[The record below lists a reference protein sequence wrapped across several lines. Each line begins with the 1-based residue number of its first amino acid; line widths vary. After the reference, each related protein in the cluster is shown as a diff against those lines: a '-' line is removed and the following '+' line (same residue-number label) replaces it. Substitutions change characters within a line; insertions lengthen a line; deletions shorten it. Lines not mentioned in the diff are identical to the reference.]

1 MKQVFKLALPSII
14 SNITVPLL
22 GIIDLTIVGHMGDV
36 IYIGAIAIGT
46 MIFNVLYWLFG
57 FLRMGTSGM
66 TSQAL
71 GRRDLTEAMRL
82 LVRSLTISTAI
93 AVIFILFQL
102 PIRWMALS
110 IMQPTEQ
117 IAEQAAIYFSICIW
131 GAPAMLGLYGLTGWF
146 IGMQNTRTPMLVSIF
161 QNIVNIVAS
170 VTFVFGFG
178 MKIQGVALGTL
189 TAQWT
194 GFLLALYFWKRYYGR
209 LAEYNWKDD
218 LFKRSTMVRFFAV
231 NRDIFI
237 RTLFLVGVNFFFI
250 SAGSRQGAI
259 ILSVNTLLMT
269 LFTLF
274 SYVMDGF
281 AYAGEGLSGKYYSAA
296 NKLAFDRVYNSLFA
310 WGAIMAVAFTLVYAV
325 GGNGFLMLLTNEA
338 VVVQSAEAYFWWA
351 VMIPIVSVSAFVYDG
366 IFIGLTAT
374 RGMLVSS
381 VISALVFFALYL
393 ALQSYL
399 GNHALWLAFIV
410 YLGLRGGIQ
419 WLLYRRMHLNW
430 VKKIKCREHF
440 EMHAKSIIFAI
451 WNSYT

>member
-93 AVIFILFQL
+93 AATFIVFQL

-146 IGMQNTRTPMLVSIF
+146 IGMQNTRIPMLVSIF

-194 GFLLALYFWKRYYGR
+194 GFLLALYCWKRYYGR
-209 LAEYNWKDD
+209 LAQYNWKDD

-281 AYAGEGLSGKYYSAA
+281 AYAGEALSGKYYSAA

-310 WGAIMAVAFTLVYAV
+310 WGAIMAVVFTLVYTV

-381 VISALVFFALYL
+381 VVSALVFFALYL
-393 ALQSYL
+393 ALQTYL

-430 VKKIKCREHF
+430 VQK
-440 EMHAKSIIFAI
+440 
-451 WNSYT
+451 

>member
-93 AVIFILFQL
+93 AATFIVFQL
-102 PIRWMALS
+102 PIRWMALT

-194 GFLLALYFWKRYYGR
+194 GFLLALYCWKRYYSR

-281 AYAGEGLSGKYYSAA
+281 AYAGEALSGKYYSAA

-310 WGAIMAVAFTLVYAV
+310 WGAIMAVVFTLVYTV

-381 VISALVFFALYL
+381 VVSALVFFALYL
-393 ALQSYL
+393 ALQTYL

-430 VKKIKCREHF
+430 VQK
-440 EMHAKSIIFAI
+440 
-451 WNSYT
+451 

>member
-71 GRRDLTEAMRL
+71 GRRDLTEATRL
-82 LVRSLTISTAI
+82 LVRSLAISTAI
-93 AVIFILFQL
+93 AAIFIVFQL

-146 IGMQNTRTPMLVSIF
+146 IGMQNTRIPMLVSIF

-194 GFLLALYFWKRYYGR
+194 GFLLALYCWKRYYGR

-281 AYAGEGLSGKYYSAA
+281 AYAGEALSGKYYSAA

-310 WGAIMAVAFTLVYAV
+310 WGAIMAVVFTLVYAV

-381 VISALVFFALYL
+381 VVSALVFFALYL
-393 ALQSYL
+393 ALQTYL

-419 WLLYRRMHLNW
+419 WFLYRRMHLNW
-430 VKKIKCREHF
+430 VQK
-440 EMHAKSIIFAI
+440 
-451 WNSYT
+451 

>member
-82 LVRSLTISTAI
+82 LVRSQTISTAI
-93 AVIFILFQL
+93 AATFIVFQL
-102 PIRWMALS
+102 PIRWMALT

-146 IGMQNTRTPMLVSIF
+146 IGMQNTRIPMLVSIF

-194 GFLLALYFWKRYYGR
+194 GFLLALYCWKRHYGR

-281 AYAGEGLSGKYYSAA
+281 AYAGEALSGKYYSAA

-310 WGAIMAVAFTLVYAV
+310 WGAIMAVVFTLVYAV

-338 VVVQSAEAYFWWA
+338 VVVQSAETYFWWA

-381 VISALVFFALYL
+381 VVSALVFFALYL
-393 ALQSYL
+393 VLQSYL

-419 WLLYRRMHLNW
+419 WFLYRRMHLNW
-430 VKKIKCREHF
+430 VQK
-440 EMHAKSIIFAI
+440 
-451 WNSYT
+451 

>member
-36 IYIGAIAIGT
+36 FYIGAIAIGT

-93 AVIFILFQL
+93 AATFIVFQL
-102 PIRWMALS
+102 PIRWMALT

-146 IGMQNTRTPMLVSIF
+146 IGMQNTRIPMLVSIF
-161 QNIVNIVAS
+161 QNIMNIVAS

-194 GFLLALYFWKRYYGR
+194 GFLLALYCWKRYYGR

-281 AYAGEGLSGKYYSAA
+281 AYAGEALSGKYYSAA

-310 WGAIMAVAFTLVYAV
+310 WGAIMAVVFTLVYAV

-338 VVVQSAEAYFWWA
+338 VVVQSAETYFWWA

-381 VISALVFFALYL
+381 VVSALVFFALYL

-430 VKKIKCREHF
+430 VQK
-440 EMHAKSIIFAI
+440 
-451 WNSYT
+451 

>member
-1 MKQVFKLALPSII
+1 
-14 SNITVPLL
+14 
-22 GIIDLTIVGHMGDV
+22 
-36 IYIGAIAIGT
+36 
-46 MIFNVLYWLFG
+46 
-57 FLRMGTSGM
+57 
-66 TSQAL
+66 
-71 GRRDLTEAMRL
+71 
-82 LVRSLTISTAI
+82 
-93 AVIFILFQL
+93 
-102 PIRWMALS
+102 
-110 IMQPTEQ
+110 
-117 IAEQAAIYFSICIW
+117 
-131 GAPAMLGLYGLTGWF
+131 
-146 IGMQNTRTPMLVSIF
+146 
-161 QNIVNIVAS
+161 
-170 VTFVFGFG
+170 
-178 MKIQGVALGTL
+178 
-189 TAQWT
+189 
-194 GFLLALYFWKRYYGR
+194 
-209 LAEYNWKDD
+209 
-218 LFKRSTMVRFFAV
+218 MVRFFAV

-281 AYAGEGLSGKYYSAA
+281 AYAGEALSGKYYSAA

-310 WGAIMAVAFTLVYAV
+310 WGAIMAVVFTLVYTV

-381 VISALVFFALYL
+381 VVSALVFFALYL
-393 ALQSYL
+393 ALQTYL

-419 WLLYRRMHLNW
+419 WLLYRRMHINW
-430 VKKIKCREHF
+430 VQK
-440 EMHAKSIIFAI
+440 
-451 WNSYT
+451 

>member
-102 PIRWMALS
+102 PIRWMALT

-146 IGMQNTRTPMLVSIF
+146 IGMQNTRIPMLVSIF

-170 VTFVFGFG
+170 VTFVFGVG

-194 GFLLALYFWKRYYGR
+194 GFLLALYCWKRYYGR

-281 AYAGEGLSGKYYSAA
+281 AYAGEALSGKYYSAA

-310 WGAIMAVAFTLVYAV
+310 WGAIMAVVFTLVYAV

-351 VMIPIVSVSAFVYDG
+351 VMIPIASVSAFVYDG

-381 VISALVFFALYL
+381 VVSALVFFVLYL
-393 ALQSYL
+393 ALQNYL

-419 WLLYRRMHLNW
+419 WFLYRRMHLNW
-430 VKKIKCREHF
+430 VHK
-440 EMHAKSIIFAI
+440 
-451 WNSYT
+451 

>member
-102 PIRWMALS
+102 PIRWMALTV
-110 IMQPTEQ
+110 MQPTEQ

-146 IGMQNTRTPMLVSIF
+146 IGMQNTRIPMLVSIF

-194 GFLLALYFWKRYYGR
+194 GFLLALYCWKRYYGR

-281 AYAGEGLSGKYYSAA
+281 AYAGEALSGKYYSAA
-296 NKLAFDRVYNSLFA
+296 NKLAFDRVYNSLFT
-310 WGAIMAVAFTLVYAV
+310 WGAIMAVVFTLVYAV

-419 WLLYRRMHLNW
+419 WFLYRRMHLNW
-430 VKKIKCREHF
+430 LQK
-440 EMHAKSIIFAI
+440 
-451 WNSYT
+451 

>member
-93 AVIFILFQL
+93 AAIFIVFQL

-117 IAEQAAIYFSICIW
+117 IAEQAAIYFSFCIW

-146 IGMQNTRTPMLVSIF
+146 IGMQNTRIPMLVSIF

-194 GFLLALYFWKRYYGR
+194 GFLLALYCWKRYYGR

-231 NRDIFI
+231 NGDIFI

-281 AYAGEGLSGKYYSAA
+281 AYAGEALSGKYYSAA
-296 NKLAFDRVYNSLFA
+296 NKLAFDRVYRSLFA
-310 WGAIMAVAFTLVYAV
+310 WGAIMAVVFTLVYAV

-381 VISALVFFALYL
+381 VVSALVFFVLYL
-393 ALQSYL
+393 TLQSYL

-430 VKKIKCREHF
+430 VQK
-440 EMHAKSIIFAI
+440 
-451 WNSYT
+451 

>member
-93 AVIFILFQL
+93 AATFIVFQL

-430 VKKIKCREHF
+430 VKK
-440 EMHAKSIIFAI
+440 
-451 WNSYT
+451 